1 MPRLTMPEQDL
12 ATELTM
18 LKGVGNR
25 AAPGYAKLGLRTVG
39 DLLYHLP
46 RRYEDRRNLPKIGD
60 LRPGDWASVRAK
72 VKRFEARPTR
82 GGMVILKAT
91 LGDGTGA
98 LDLTWFNQP
107 WIRRQLEEY
116 EGEVLA
122 YGMVKDGGY
131 NLEMA
136 SPEWEKIDAEE
147 GEEAFA
153 RIVPVYSLTDGVA
166 QKAMR
171 KAVATALELA
181 LPLED
186 PLPASVLRS
195 QSLMGLD
202 EALRTIHA
210 PPDDEARA
218 EARRRLVFEEFFYLQ
233 VALAMRRAETQQE
246 LGISF
251 PVEKLLAGASVLDFG
266 SPILDGAVA
275 SPQSTIHNPRSSDLF
290 DKERQALRDGEPLW
304 DQIHRM
310 LPFTL
315 THAQTRVV
323 GEIFDDMAKPH
334 PMNRLVQGDV
344 GSGKTAVAACAILA
358 AIRSGYQAALM
369 APTEILAE
377 QHAANL
383 RRLMEPLG
391 VGVELLVGK
400 LTATEKRR
408 AAGRVASGEANLA
421 IGTHAL
427 IQEGIGF
434 HRLGL
439 VVVDEQHKFGVLQR
453 KALQDKARVGDKSV
467 GNPDVLVMTA
477 TPIPRTLTMTIYG
490 DLDVSIIDELPP
502 GRKPIRTHWKL
513 PAERPSVYQEVRR
526 LIDEGRQAYFVCPMV
541 GESEKMNAQAAE
553 DLHYRLSNAEFAD
566 KRVALLHGQMK
577 PRDKDAAMDAF
588 RRGEHDILVATTVIE
603 VGVDVPNASIMV
615 VEDAN
620 RFGLAQLHQ
629 LRGRVGRGGYQ
640 SFCVLVADAKGEDAR
655 ARMEAMVETSDGFVI
670 AETDLKLRGPG
681 VMAGTQQSGNA
692 DFRIADL
699 VQDSKQLEVAR
710 QAVFRALER
719 DPQLKSSVWGPVM
732 EKVRERRADLAV
744 VSVS

>member
-1 MPRLTMPEQDL
+1 MPEQDL
-12 ATELTM
+12 ATTLTM

-25 AAPGYAKLGLRTVG
+25 AAPAYAKMGLLTVG

-46 RRYEDRRNLPKIGD
+46 RRYEDRRNLPRIGD
-60 LRPGDWASVRAK
+60 LRPGDWASVRAR

-82 GGMVILKAT
+82 GGMVILKAVV
-91 LGDGTGA
+91 GDGTGA
-98 LDLTWFNQP
+98 LELTWFNQP
-107 WIRRQLEEY
+107 WIRRQLEGY

-122 YGMVKDGGY
+122 YGQIKDGGY
-131 NLEMA
+131 SLEMA

-153 RIVPVYSLTDGVA
+153 RIVPVYSLTDGIA

-181 LPLED
+181 LPLDD
-186 PLPASVLRS
+186 PLPPSLLRS
-195 QSLMGLD
+195 QSLLGLD

-246 LGISF
+246 IGIAF
-251 PVEKLLAGASVLDFG
+251 PVEALLSGEVILDFG
-266 SPILDGAVA
+266 LPIADAL
-275 SPQSTIHNPRSSDLF
+275 PQSTIHNPQSSDLF

-304 DQIHRM
+304 DQIRRM
-310 LPFTL
+310 LPFNL
-315 THAQTRVV
+315 TNAQTRVV
-323 GEIFDDMAKPH
+323 GEIFDDMAMPH

-391 VGVELLVGK
+391 VEVDLLVGK
-400 LTATEKRR
+400 LTPTEKRR
-408 AAGRVASGEANLA
+408 AAQKAASGETNLA

-427 IQEGIGF
+427 IQEGVEF
-434 HRLGL
+434 KRLGL

-453 KALQDKARVGDKSV
+453 KALRDKSV

-513 PAERPSVYQEVRR
+513 PAERSSVYQEVRR

-566 KRVALLHGQMK
+566 RRVALLHGQMK
-577 PRDKDAAMDAF
+577 PKDKEAAMDAF

-603 VGVDVPNASIMV
+603 VGVDVPNACIMV

-629 LRGRVGRGGYQ
+629 LRGRVGRGEYQ

-681 VMAGTQQSGNA
+681 VIAGTQQSGNA
-692 DFRIADL
+692 DFRVADL
-699 VQDSKQLEVAR
+699 VQDSKQLEIAR

-719 DPQLKSSVWGPVM
+719 DPQLKSSVWVPVM
-732 EKVRERRADLAV
+732 ERVRERRADLAV

>member
-1 MPRLTMPEQDL
+1 MPEQEL
-12 ATELTM
+12 STELTH

-25 AAPGYAKLGLRTVG
+25 AAAAYAKLGLSTVD
-39 DLLYHLP
+39 DLIHHLP

-60 LRPGDWASVRAK
+60 LRPGDWATVRGK
-72 VKRFEARPTR
+72 LRNFEARPTR
-82 GGMVILKAT
+82 GGMVILKAVI
-91 LGDGTGA
+91 GDGTGA
-98 LDLTWFNQP
+98 LALTWFNQP
-107 WIRRQLEEY
+107 WIRRGLEEY

-122 YGMVKDGGY
+122 YGQIKDGGY

-153 RIVPVYSLTDGVA
+153 RLFPVYSLVEGIA
-166 QKAMR
+166 QKSMR
-171 KAVATALELA
+171 RAVVNALDLA

-186 PLPASVLRS
+186 PLPASLLRS
-195 QSLMGLD
+195 QNLMGLD
-202 EALRTIHA
+202 EALRQIHD
-210 PPDDEARA
+210 PESDQARA

-233 VALAMRRAETQQE
+233 VALAMRRSETQQE
-246 LGISF
+246 MGIAF
-251 PVEKLLAGASVLDFG
+251 PIERL
-266 SPILDGAVA
+266 LDGE
-275 SPQSTIHNPRSSDLF
+275 SGEGSGEGSDLF
-290 DKERQALRDGEPLW
+290 VAERTALRDGEPLW
-304 DQIHRM
+304 EGIERM
-310 LPFTL
+310 LPFSL
-315 THAQTRVV
+315 TGAQRRVIE
-323 GEIFDDMAKPH
+323 EIFGDMAKPH

-344 GSGKTAVAACAILA
+344 GSGKTAVAAGALFA
-358 AIRSGYQAALM
+358 AIRSGYQGALM

-377 QHAANL
+377 QHAVNL

-391 VGVELLVGK
+391 IRVELLVGK
-400 LTATEKRR
+400 LTATEKRK
-408 AAGRVASGEANLA
+408 AAARVASGEANLA

-427 IQEGIGF
+427 IQEGIEF
-434 HRLGL
+434 RNLGL

-453 KALQDKARVGDKSV
+453 KALRDKGKV
-467 GNPDVLVMTA
+467 NPDVLVMTA

-513 PAERPSVYQEVRR
+513 PDERQSVYQEVRR
-526 LIDEGRQAYFVCPMV
+526 IVEEGQQAYFVCPMV

-566 KRVALLHGQMK
+566 KRVALIHGQMRPK
-577 PRDKDAAMDAF
+577 DKEAAMEAF

-615 VEDAN
+615 IEDAN

-629 LRGRVGRGGYQ
+629 LRGRVGRGATQ
-640 SFCVLVADAKGEDAR
+640 SFCVLVADAKGEDAK

-670 AETDLKLRGPG
+670 AEKDLELRGPG

-692 DFRIADL
+692 DFRVADL
-699 VQDSKQLEVAR
+699 IQDAKQLEIAR
-710 QAVFRALER
+710 QAVFKALER
-719 DPQLKSSVWGPVM
+719 DPQLKASVWIPVM
-732 EKVRERRADLAV
+732 AKVRERRADLAV